1 MKIKIL
7 TIFSLAAVLFL
18 AGCKGDA
25 NANANMANR
34 MNANSN
40 MNMTGSS
47 PMMPT
52 MDTATKSAVEAALK
66 GKGFNDVTV
75 DATTAGVTLRGSV
88 VKGKMA
94 EAVQAAQEAG
104 KKPVKN
110 ELTEK

>member
-18 AGCKGDA
+18 GGCRGDA

-34 MNANSN
+34 MNANTN
-40 MNMTGSS
+40 MNMTAT

-66 GKGFNDVTV
+66 GKGFTDVTV

-88 VKGKMA
+88 AKGKMA
-94 EAVQAAQEAG
+94 EAVQVAQEAG

>member
-7 TIFSLAAVLFL
+7 TIFSLAAVLL
-18 AGCKGDA
+18 LGGCRGDA
-25 NANANMANR
+25 NVNANMANR
-34 MNANSN
+34 MNANT
-40 MNMTGSS
+40 NMTAAT

-66 GKGFNDVTV
+66 GKGFTDVTV

-88 VKGKMA
+88 AKGKMA
-94 EAVQAAQEAG
+94 EAVQVAQEAG